1 MHPVAPYDWI
11 IPDWPAPSWV
21 HAITTTRQGG
31 VSQANYATLNL
42 GEHVDDHPQDVA
54 INRQQLRAA
63 LDLPAEPL
71 WLRQV
76 HGRNIV
82 LAEQATP
89 GVTADGAQSRSPG
102 QICAVLTADCL
113 PVLLCDR
120 AGTRVSAVHAG
131 WRGLADGVIEA
142 AIEALEVPGSSLLAW
157 LGPAIGP
164 HAFEVGSEVR
174 AAFIAH
180 DASAASA
187 FQPQG
192 EGWGE
197 RWYANLYQLARQR
210 LAAQGITEVYG
221 GEYCSY
227 TDSARFYSYRR
238 DGRTGRM
245 ATMIWMSDRKD

>member
-1 MHPVAPYDWI
+1 MHPVAAHDWI

-31 VSQANYATLNL
+31 VSLGSYATLNL
-42 GEHVDDHPQDVA
+42 GEHVDDRPEDVA
-54 INRQQLRAA
+54 VNRQRLHAA
-63 LDLPAEPL
+63 LELPAEPL
-71 WLRQV
+71 WLHQV
-76 HGRNIV
+76 HGRNMV
-82 LAEQATP
+82 LIEQATP
-89 GVTADGAQSRSPG
+89 GVTADGAQSRTPG

-120 AGTRVSAVHAG
+120 AGTRVGAVHAG

-142 AIEALEVPGSSLLAW
+142 AIGALEVPGSSLLAW

-180 DASAASA
+180 DANAASA

-192 EGWGE
+192 E
-197 RWYANLYQLARQR
+197 RWHANLYQLARQR
-210 LAAQGITEVYG
+210 LATQGITEVYG
-221 GEYCSY
+221 GEHCTY
-227 TDSARFYSYRR
+227 TDRERFYSYRR

-245 ATMIWMSDRKD
+245 ATMIWMSDREG